1 MRKIGRWIIGFAI
14 SLLLSGGFLIMSFI
28 VPKTVRVFYE
38 SDIVSLEG
46 RFDGIEEIDDHYLM
60 SLQNAPFKLYIE
72 KEGVLESDRLMDLS
86 EGETVRFG
94 VLQVVADNINQFET
108 ITIITL
114 EVGEENIMTLESYQ
128 AANRAQIEKM
138 RAGSTIIG
146 IICFGIGVLCFVKI
160 IQKKKNRK

>member
-1 MRKIGRWIIGFAI
+1 
-14 SLLLSGGFLIMSFI
+14 
-28 VPKTVRVFYE
+28 
-38 SDIVSLEG
+38 
-46 RFDGIEEIDDHYLM
+46 M

-160 IQKKKNRK
+160 IRISKNRK